1 MLAKASLSLLNLF
14 CVRLSKMHPVLMLH
28 RVAPTP
34 HPYLQERL
42 HHEDLAMIRRRLD
55 DLNENQKLQMDALLG
70 DGPLISSRTDI
81 LTPRSD
87 DDKEN

>member
-1 MLAKASLSLLNLF
+1 MLLQPPN
-14 CVRLSKMHPVLMLH
+14 
-28 RVAPTP
+28 
-34 HPYLQERL
+34 PYLQERL